1 MEQLTQRQQFWLDH
15 LKRCQAQGQRLST
28 YAKAHNLSAGALYQS
43 KALFSKRGLLGE
55 RHEGA
60 PPFAR
65 VCVSEAVAGPVLRLR
80 LRNGVVAEFSG
91 VDLKQLRPMLAA
103 IEAL

>member
-15 LKRCQAQGQRLST
+15 LKRCQAQGQRLSS

-55 RHEGA
+55 RQEVA
-60 PPFAR
+60 PVFDR
-65 VCVSEAVAGPVLRLR
+65 VCVSEAAVPVLRLR

-103 IEAL
+103 AEAL